1 MSLREIKREIP
12 NLSVGERLELMDAI
26 VRSLQREFRPKRDRH
41 GAAAAL
47 LGLGKTDAPP
57 PTDAEIETI
66 LEERLVEKY
75 LK

>member
-41 GAAAAL
+41 GATERLMGL
-47 LGLGKTDAPP
+47 LKTDAPP
-57 PTDAEIETI
+57 PTDAEVQTM
-66 LEERLVEKY
+66 LEDSLMEKY